1 MNKGVLLHLN
11 LSMLASHHLRD
22 FVLFD
27 FFIFVVV
34 DALAALA
41 TERALLQTD
50 KALYA
55 RLFDLVI
62 GPAEA

>member
-1 MNKGVLLHLN
+1 
-11 LSMLASHHLRD
+11 MLASHHLRD
-22 FVLFD
+22 FVLLD
-27 FFIFVVV
+27 FFVFVVV